1 MCSKVLTYVFFF
13 LEQNLGVTIQIL
25 SKIGAEQ
32 NLDITKKKKTSQP
45 KKKKKTSHQKKSLRN
60 SFDTT
65 VVLEALKEWTIFL
78 KQVPIHCQLQK
89 YFFAAKMDF
98 QIVLVQKLTF
108 LQKSR

>member
-32 NLDITKKKKTSQP
+32 NLDITKKKKRLN
-45 KKKKKTSHQKKSLRN
+45 QKKSLRN